1 MSPRPS
7 RVVPWVA
14 AVTALILSAGTVSTA
29 PAVLFRLADHG
40 GDDHGD
46 GSLRYPLRDDL
57 EPGDLDLLSFAAL
70 QERDGTTFEATF
82 ARPIRRADRRVID
95 AGGATLDSI
104 ARLGFYTFN
113 IDVYIDTDRREG
125 SGRTALLPGRLA
137 EAEPGSAWERVVCLT
152 PRPYV
157 AKSQLARIETR
168 AAEQALRAS
177 MPRVDD
183 HEVDALKATI
193 KGEINARVFF
203 PTRVSVVGA
212 SARFFVPAS
221 FLGGTARDSW
231 GYIVVVSGAELE
243 LKLNLGTIFGFGER
257 PARLMI
263 LPIASGLRRESFAG
277 RQDDP
282 LQPPLVDIIV
292 RPRTTQEAVLKDYDI
307 QTERPVM
314 LTAVVPAE
322 R

>member
-1 MSPRPS
+1 
-7 RVVPWVA
+7 VIA
-14 AVTALILSAGTVSTA
+14 ALILSAGAVSTA
-29 PAVLFRLADHG
+29 PAVLFRLVDQD

-57 EPGDLDLLSFAAL
+57 EPGELDLLSFAAHA
-70 QERDGTTFEATF
+70 ERDGTTFEATF
-82 ARPIRRADRRVID
+82 ARPIRRPDRRAID
-95 AGGATLDSI
+95 AGGTTLASM
-104 ARLGFYTFN
+104 ARHGFYTFN

-157 AKSQLARIETR
+157 ARSQLARIETR
-168 AAEQALRAS
+168 AAERALRAS

-183 HEVDALKATI
+183 DEVDALKATI
-193 KGEINARVFF
+193 DGQLNARVFF
-203 PTRVSVVGA
+203 PTRVSVVG
-212 SARFFVPAS
+212 STVRFFVPAS
-221 FLGGTARDSW
+221 FLGGAARDSW

-243 LKLNLGTIFGFGER
+243 LKVNLGAIVGFGER

-277 RQDDP
+277 GRQDDP

-292 RPRTTQEAVLKDYDI
+292 PPGTTQEDVLKDYDI
-307 QTERPVM
+307 QTKRPVL
-314 LTAVVPAE
+314 LTAVVPAG